1 MEEQCRLQKKTSPG
15 AQVERR
21 PAAFSLLLS
30 PGPPA
35 SSGGM
40 VPPLS
45 STGIR
50 KLLFRIFPKKRF
62 SHLRGSSQNVTAEMS
77 LDEQRVDYALLGNKP
92 SWEEKVVQTFRTLS
106 TRSCLSN
113 TMLCP

>member
-1 MEEQCRLQKKTSPG
+1 MEEQCRLQQKTLPE
-15 AQVERR
+15 AEAERR
-21 PAAFSLLLS
+21 PAAFSLQLS

-35 SSGGM
+35 SSGGV

-45 STGIR
+45 LTGIR

-62 SHLRGSSQNVTAEMS
+62 SDLRGSNQNVTAEMP
-77 LDEQRVDYALLGNKP
+77 LDEQRLDYALLGNKP

-113 TMLCP
+113 TRLC